1 MNTYSVDLPYL
12 LRYKAVSW
20 EVLTVLRERRQ
31 QTILDE
37 LERAGSVS
45 VAALSRRLGVSDMTV
60 RRDLDDLSARSLLRK
75 VHGGA
80 VPVPKTAAEPHFVQK
95 QRLNRAEKRAIARA
109 AMLYVNEGDTVAFS
123 AGTTTWQIA
132 AALKRDRGSMTF
144 ITNSTNI
151 ALVLQENGWE
161 QIVLSGGMFRTPSDA
176 LVGPFADRT
185 IRTLNA
191 DVLFLGVHGIHPEA
205 GLTTPNVA
213 EAETDGYLIEAAQ
226 RVVVV
231 ADHSKLGV
239 VALAKIAPLSKV
251 DVFVT
256 DEGADAETLREIEF
270 AGVRVIVAGPEAL

>member
-1 MNTYSVDLPYL
+1 M
-12 LRYKAVSW
+12 
-20 EVLTVLRERRQ
+20 LREKRQ
-31 QTILDE
+31 QEILEE

-45 VAALSRRLGVSDMTV
+45 VATLSQGLGVSDMTV
-60 RRDLDDLSARSLLRK
+60 RRDLEELSARNMLRK

-95 QRLNRAEKRAIARA
+95 QKLNRSEKRAIARA
-109 AMLYVNEGDTVAFS
+109 ALAFVNDGDTVAFS
-123 AGTTTWQIA
+123 AGTTTWHIA
-132 AALKRDRGSMTF
+132 EGLKRDRGSLTF

-151 ALVLQENGWE
+151 AMTLQENGWE

-191 DVLFLGVHGIHPEA
+191 DVLFLGVHGVDPQA

-213 EAETDGYLIEAAQ
+213 EAETDGRLVEAAQ
-226 RVVVV
+226 KVVVV
-231 ADHSKLGV
+231 VDNSKLGV
-239 VALAKIAPLSKV
+239 VALAKIAPLSRV

-256 DEGADAETLREIEF
+256 DEGADREMLRQIEL
-270 AGVRVIVAGPEAL
+270 AGVRVVVAEADA